1 MENLEEEIYNKT
13 KDKLE
18 EFKEK
23 QKELFTE
30 LENRSA
36 QLQNQWKTV
45 NEDKQ
50 IQRYIEDSDSSEYR
64 WPQERMELYQKLV
77 QIQA

>member
-1 MENLEEEIYNKT
+1 MRCHNLFQELVEIAFVLEAEAKEISDKEKSEMENLEEEIYNKT

-36 QLQNQWKTV
+36 
-45 NEDKQ
+45 
-50 IQRYIEDSDSSEYR
+50 
-64 WPQERMELYQKLV
+64 
-77 QIQA
+77 